1 MRQNSL
7 FVRAVVVCLFIG
19 LLTVSAF
26 PQQQQQNSKTAEGA
40 LHVVDKEGRDTG
52 LCPLKNTFVRAEISG
67 FLSRVTVTQ
76 TFQNPFNEAI
86 EAVYTFPLPNDAAVD
101 DMTITVGERVVKGR
115 IMERKLAQEVYEKA
129 KQEGKVAA
137 LLMQQRPNIFT
148 QAVANITPG
157 AEIKVVISYVETLK
171 YADDG
176 YEFRFPM
183 TIAQRY
189 IPSTVEPED
198 AARISPESMAR
209 PGHTISLEM
218 EIDAGVSIENI
229 ASNTHE
235 IAVSQF
241 SASRFAVKLR
251 NDAEIP
257 NRDFVLKYK
266 TAGTKIEDAIL
277 AHKDKNG
284 GFFTLILQPPDKI
297 LPQDTTPKE
306 IVFVLDTSGSMS
318 GFPIEKAREAMKLT
332 LDNLNPYDTFN
343 LITFAGET
351 RILFKAPVPAT
362 PENLARARKLLDEVE
377 SDGGTEMMK
386 AIKAALKPSD
396 SQQHVRIVCFMTDG
410 VVGNEAEII
419 AEVKKYS
426 NARVFAFGIG
436 SSVNHYLLDE
446 ISREGRGEVEY
457 VSPSDDGSAAAR
469 RFYERI
475 RNPLLTDVT
484 LEFQGIRT
492 AEIFPQRIPDL
503 FDVKP
508 VVAVG
513 RYEQGGR
520 GKVILRGMMQ
530 GQPFSREIE
539 VDFPE
544 QNARNDV
551 LATLWARR
559 KIADLTRQNL
569 SNGSG
574 GSSNSSSRDGQ
585 KSVTKNDLEQA
596 IMNLGLEFR
605 LLTPFTSFV
614 AFDEQLVTDGT
625 QTLKVEVPVAD
636 VDNAPVNAR
645 YAAQLGQTTGGISA
659 SVTIVDTSTGIDST
673 SSGTVTTVTTRD
685 VTSYIERGKGM
696 RAAFSAGSGVT
707 QQVNESQSRFQT
719 GLISVTGQRPTS
731 NYFTVDDLSANTGA
745 AVDETS
751 VSGNIGALPNLT
763 AAGGTNSL
771 TALDAATE
779 VTIRT
784 LADTKE
790 GSVAGA
796 TINFLSRRGSN
807 DYRASLFETFGNEAF
822 NANDFFAK
830 SRGFQRPAARLNQFG
845 GTLGGF
851 LRKDKAWFFG
861 NYEGLRLRQPAFSIS
876 EVPSLASRQN
886 AATNVRPLLDAFP
899 VPNGRLTANGFAEF
913 AATFTNPAAHDIFG
927 LQIDAQPLDELS
939 VTGRYNFSDSKASL
953 RGDGDF
959 SLNTRRNFDT
969 RSSSLSLLATYA
981 LSNSAVLNVRSN
993 FSRND
998 LAQSFALD
1006 DFGGADVSALIGNAA
1021 AGSPFGFLKYD
1032 LAGKN
1037 SALATG
1043 SQTETTINQFQV
1055 NGGLDWVVNN
1065 NTFSFGADF
1074 RRLSFE
1080 VGAQPA
1086 ERSVLFSGVNTSGTA
1101 LRINELTRTG
1111 GRASALENLSL
1122 FGQDEWRVTSNFS
1135 LSFGLRWNMDFA
1147 PQTGAG
1153 NINFRNASPQM
1164 RDRLKNLAPRAGF
1177 AFDPFGRGKSVL
1189 RASAGLYYDFG
1200 NAAASE
1206 VFANSFPFVAGGN
1219 FARNVDWTASPTS
1232 AFKPLIAFDADL
1244 QTPHAWKIIAE
1255 YQQEIFDDNVVT
1267 VSYTGAFGRG
1277 LLLTRTFLNADPN
1290 YSFARLA
1297 TSHGES
1303 DYHAAS
1309 LLYDKRFSQGFSISA
1324 RYTLAKSLD
1333 NFSPDTFRRNVFVG
1347 EDLSGERAA
1356 SDFDARHQFAV
1367 YGGYDI
1373 PAVSGGSG
1381 ALNFLTRDWTIFGFA
1396 NARTALPVNVTY
1408 ARVNDFGVQLLRP
1421 DLVAGAPLYT
1431 VDAGGRKQI
1440 NPAAFS
1446 IPAEGGERQGTL
1458 GRNALRGFP
1467 FFQLDMGLE
1476 RRFSFGN
1483 ESNLRLSMTVFN
1495 VLNRANFADMSGNLG
1510 TLAAASNTNFLPNSY
1525 FGQTTSTFGS
1535 RSFTP
1540 FYLYGGARTI
1550 QLSAK
1555 FVF

>member
-1 MRQNSL
+1 MRQNTL
-7 FVRAVVVCLFIG
+7 FARAVAVCLFIG
-19 LLTVSAF
+19 LLIVPAF
-26 PQQQQQNSKTAEGA
+26 PQQQQQQQDSKTGEGA
-40 LHVVDKEGRDTG
+40 LHVIDKEGRDTG

-101 DMTITVGERVVKGR
+101 DMTITIGERVVKSR
-115 IMERKLAQEVYEKA
+115 IMERKQAQAAYEKA

-157 AEIKVVISYVETLK
+157 AQIKVVISYVETLK

-189 IPSTVEPED
+189 IPSTVDAED
-198 AARISPESMAR
+198 AARITPESKAR
-209 PGHTISLEM
+209 PGHTISLEL

-241 SASRFAVKLR
+241 SASRFAVRLR

-297 LPQDTTPKE
+297 MPQDTTPKE
-306 IVFVLDTSGSMS
+306 IVFVLDTSGSMA

-351 RILFKAPVPAT
+351 RILFKSPVPAT
-362 PENLARARKLLDEVE
+362 PENLDRARRLLDEVE

-386 AIKAALKPSD
+386 AIKAALRPSD

-419 AEVKKYS
+419 AEVKKYT

-475 RNPLLTDVT
+475 RNPLLTDVA
-484 LEFQGIRT
+484 LEFQGVQT

-503 FDVKP
+503 FDAKP

-513 RYEQGGR
+513 RYAQGGR
-520 GKVILRGMMQ
+520 GKVILRGKMQ

-559 KIADLTRQNL
+559 KIAELTRQNL
-569 SNGSG
+569 P
-574 GSSNSSSRDGQ
+574 GSSDPAQ
-585 KSVTKNDLEQA
+585 KSETKNDVEQA

-605 LLTPFTSFV
+605 LLTPYTSFV
-614 AFDEQLVTDGT
+614 AFDEQMVTDGT
-625 QTLKVEVPVAD
+625 QTRKVEVPVAD
-636 VDNAPVNAR
+636 VENAPINAR
-645 YAAQLGQTTGGISA
+645 YVTQLGQTTGVSA

-673 SSGTVTTVTTRD
+673 STSIVTTRE
-685 VTSYIERGKGM
+685 VTSYIDRGKGM
-696 RAAFSAGSGVT
+696 QAAFSTAGNVA
-707 QQVNESQSRFQT
+707 QVNENRSRFQP

-731 NYFTVDDLSANTGA
+731 NYFTIDELSANTGA
-745 AVDETS
+745 AADETS

-771 TALDAATE
+771 TALDATTE
-779 VTIRT
+779 VTLRT

-790 GSVAGA
+790 GRAAGA
-796 TINFLSRRGSN
+796 TINFVSKRGN
-807 DYRASLFETFGNEAF
+807 NNYRGSLFETFGNEAF
-822 NANDFFAK
+822 NANDFFAN
-830 SRGFQRPAARLNQFG
+830 SRGLSRPAARLNQFG

-876 EVPSLASRQN
+876 EVPGLASRQN
-886 AATNVRPLLDAFP
+886 AAAANVRPLLDAFP

-927 LQIDAQPLDELS
+927 LRIDAQPLDELS
-939 VTGRYNFSDSKASL
+939 VSGRYNFSDSKASL
-953 RGDGDF
+953 RGEGDF
-959 SLNTRRNFDT
+959 SLNTRRNLDA
-969 RSSSLSLLATYA
+969 RSSSLSLLATYT
-981 LSNSAVLNVRSN
+981 LSNSAVLNARAN
-993 FSRND
+993 FSRSN

-1006 DFGGADVSALIGNAA
+1006 DFGGANVSPLISNAA
-1021 AGSPFGFLKYD
+1021 AGSPFSFLKFD

-1037 SALATG
+1037 SALAAG

-1055 NGGLDWVVNN
+1055 NGALEWVVNN
-1065 NTFSFGADF
+1065 NTLAFGADF
-1074 RRLSFE
+1074 RRLSFD

-1122 FGQDEWRVTSNFS
+1122 FGQDAWRVSSNLN

-1147 PQTGAG
+1147 PETGAG

-1164 RDRLKNLAPRAGF
+1164 RDMLKNLAPRAGF
-1177 AFDPFGRGKSVL
+1177 AFDPFGSGKSVL
-1189 RASAGLYYDFG
+1189 RGSAGLYYDFG

-1219 FARNVDWTASPTS
+1219 FARNVNWTASPTS

-1244 QTPHAWKIIAE
+1244 RTPRAWKIFAE
-1255 YQQEIFDDNVVT
+1255 YQQEIFDNNVVT
-1267 VSYTGAFGRG
+1267 VNYTGAFGRG
-1277 LLLTRTFLNADPN
+1277 LLRTRTFLNADPDYN
-1290 YSFARLA
+1290 FARLA
-1297 TSHGES
+1297 TSDGES
-1303 DYHAAS
+1303 DYHAAN

-1333 NFSPDTFRRNVFVG
+1333 NFSLDTFRRNLFVG
-1347 EDLSGERAA
+1347 ENLSDERAA

-1367 YGGYDI
+1367 YGAYDI
-1373 PAVSGGSG
+1373 PAAFGDSGS
-1381 ALNFLTRDWTIFGFA
+1381 LNFLTRDWMIFGFA

-1421 DLVAGAPLYT
+1421 DLIADAPLYIA
-1431 VDAGGRKQI
+1431 DASGGKQI

-1446 IPAEGGERQGTL
+1446 IPVEGGGERQGTL

-1467 FFQLDMGLE
+1467 FFQLDLGLE
-1476 RRFSFGN
+1476 RRFRFGN
-1483 ESNLRLSMTVFN
+1483 ESNLRLTMTILN

-1510 TLAAASNTNFLPNSY
+1510 TLAADSGGNYFVANSY
-1525 FGQTTSTFGS
+1525 FGQATSTFGS
-1535 RSFTP
+1535 RNFTP

-1550 QLSAK
+1550 QFSAK
-1555 FVF
+1555 YVF